1 LALRVNQ
8 SLFNPFLK
16 LKNKEKVVLHSDMI
30 DGMTTDQIKEMA
42 FSEYESRLPD
52 SAELEVKISSDD
64 GGRLIEFIVRGEY
77 NAKILREDLP
87 PNYKKNEN
95 SCYLSQR
102 RRSFIRGSSILK
114 RLVISDTHIGSKI
127 L

>member
-87 PNYKKNEN
+87 PNYKKM
-95 SCYLSQR
+95 R
-102 RRSFIRGSSILK
+102 TV
-114 RLVISDTHIGSKI
+114 VIYRKEEDPSLED
-127 L
+127 LLY